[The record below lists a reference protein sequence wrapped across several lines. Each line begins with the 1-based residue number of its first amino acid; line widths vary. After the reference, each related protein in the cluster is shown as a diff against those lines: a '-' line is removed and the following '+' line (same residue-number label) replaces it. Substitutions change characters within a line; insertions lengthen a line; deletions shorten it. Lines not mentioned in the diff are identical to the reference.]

1 MRLLLTTS
9 QTPNGEEISMIS
21 RPVPDSSF
29 VKSSYSQPG
38 GIINCVAVART
49 PDVVAVRDTKDPSK
63 TTLAFTHS
71 EWKAFL
77 QGVRAGEFDI

>member
-1 MRLLLTTS
+1 MKNKS
-9 QTPNGEEISMIS
+9 I
-21 RPVPDSSF
+21 PDSSF

-49 PDVVAVRDTKDPSK
+49 EKMVAVRDTKDPSK
-63 TTLAFTHS
+63 TTLSFTHS

-77 QGVRAGEFDI
+77 KGVRAGEFNV